1 MAENERRP
9 PLFLKQRYLLTE
21 TEILHLKSG
30 SLRPQKQV
38 VRMVEF
44 LMNKGSYSIGALD
57 LCLIESSEQL
67 SGLSAHYQLA
77 GDQTDRL
84 VLRFNSREH
93 WIVNG

>member
-1 MAENERRP
+1 
-9 PLFLKQRYLLTE
+9 
-21 TEILHLKSG
+21 
-30 SLRPQKQV
+30 
-38 VRMVEF
+38 MVEF
-44 LMNKGSYSIGALD
+44 LMNKGLYGIGALY

-77 GDQTDRL
+77 GDQTDQL